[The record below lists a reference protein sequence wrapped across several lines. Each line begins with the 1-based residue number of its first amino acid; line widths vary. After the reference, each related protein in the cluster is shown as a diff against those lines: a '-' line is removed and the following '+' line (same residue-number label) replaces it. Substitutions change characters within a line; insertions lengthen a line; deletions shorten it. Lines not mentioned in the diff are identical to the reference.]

1 MTTDSLA
8 TNTSPVSATVLFVSR
23 VARESNLTFA
33 WRWNAPYSF
42 AGAALLAGLV
52 IAGRHL
58 GFY

>member
-1 MTTDSLA
+1 MFGDH
-8 TNTSPVSATVLFVSR
+8 TSPVSATVLFVSR
-23 VARESNLTFA
+23 VARESNLTVA
-33 WRWNAPYSF
+33 WRWNALYSF